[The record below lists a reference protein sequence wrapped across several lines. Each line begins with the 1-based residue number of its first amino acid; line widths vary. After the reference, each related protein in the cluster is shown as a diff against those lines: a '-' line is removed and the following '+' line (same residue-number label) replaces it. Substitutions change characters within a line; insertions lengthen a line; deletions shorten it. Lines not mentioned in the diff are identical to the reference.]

1 MSARNVD
8 PAEIGRFAQLA
19 GRWWDPDGEMAA
31 LHHINPLRTRLIRE
45 AAGGLQGKR
54 AVDIGCGAG
63 LLSEALAREGAE
75 VTGID
80 LAEASLE
87 AARLH
92 ARQSG
97 LEIDYRAM
105 AAEQLAAEQ
114 AGYYDLVCCLEM
126 LEHVPDPASVVQ
138 ACAALVKPGG
148 TLVFSTLNRHPKA
161 FALAIVGAEYLL
173 GLIPRGTHDYA
184 KFIRPSE
191 LLAWCQHNGLEA
203 VATRGLHYNPLLKSA
218 RLNDNVDVNYFL
230 ICRRPA

>member
-1 MSARNVD
+1 MSTQNVD

-19 GRWWDPDGEMAA
+19 SHWWDPQGEMAA

-92 ARQSG
+92 AGQSG
-97 LEIDYRAM
+97 LEIRYRAV
-105 AAEQLAAEQ
+105 AAEQLATEQ
-114 AGYYDLVCCLEM
+114 AGHYDLICCLEM

-148 TLVFSTLNRHPKA
+148 TLVFSTINRHPKA

-184 KFIRPSE
+184 RFIRPSE
-191 LLAWCQHNGLEA
+191 LVAWCRDAGLEP
-203 VATRGLHYNPLLKSA
+203 VQTRGMHYNPLLKSA
-218 RLNDNVDVNYFL
+218 RLSDNVDVNYFL